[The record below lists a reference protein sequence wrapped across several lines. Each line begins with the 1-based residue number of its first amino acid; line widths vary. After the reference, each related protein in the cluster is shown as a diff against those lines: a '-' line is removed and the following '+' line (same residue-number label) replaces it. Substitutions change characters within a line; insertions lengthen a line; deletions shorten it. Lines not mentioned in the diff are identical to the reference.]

1 MYYGS
6 ATNVMLLLLLLVL
19 SRTNRYNVY
28 ILFICVYI
36 LFRLFSVYVLCWEN
50 EKKAVKI
57 NKKASMAKRLSLLL
71 LRICHESRLHF
82 YMIFFYFFLHIHH
95 LNAQF
100 LNICAV
106 RFFSLKIVCF
116 LDTFRVQWNFY
127 SHGNVRL
134 VQDIY
139 RQHKRQ
145 RATSTVVIQCTHII
159 LMGSHSAKQTWIYL
173 PKNAFYARQTECAR
187 SSYIKSLIYSL
198 FMDFGWALC
207 GRYFHD
213 IFTIFRF
220 GNIFYLQYSHAYA
233 RSNFLKSD
241 E

>member
-1 MYYGS
+1 MRVGC
-6 ATNVMLLLLLLVL
+6 
-19 SRTNRYNVY
+19 
-28 ILFICVYI
+28 IFIC
-36 LFRLFSVYVLCWEN
+36 
-50 EKKAVKI
+50 
-57 NKKASMAKRLSLLL
+57 
-71 LRICHESRLHF
+71 
-82 YMIFFYFFLHIHH
+82 FFLFFFAYPSFECAISQH
-95 LNAQF
+95 LRCSF
-100 LNICAV
+100 
-106 RFFSLKIVCF
+106 FFSLKIVSF

-145 RATSTVVIQCTHII
+145 RATSTVAIQCTHII

-187 SSYIKSLIYSL
+187 SSYIKSMIYSL

-213 IFTIFRF
+213 ISTIFRF
-220 GNIFYLQYSHAYA
+220 GNIFCSQYSHAYA
-233 RSNFLKSD
+233 RPNFLKSD
-241 E
+241 ETALNTHTHKRTRMYTCTNTSQPKLACWVPNWITIEFSIFLVIVDFLVLLGTNRELLWFLDDVFEIHVYAS

>member
-6 ATNVMLLLLLLVL
+6 ATILCYCCCCCFYPVPTV
-19 SRTNRYNVY
+19 
-28 ILFICVYI
+28 ILFTFCSSVSTSCFVYSR
-36 LFRLFSVYVLCWEN
+36 FMFYVERMKKGSKNKQKGEHGKKVVTAVVYMPWESVAFLYG
-50 EKKAVKI
+50 
-57 NKKASMAKRLSLLL
+57 
-71 LRICHESRLHF
+71 F
-82 YMIFFYFFLHIHH
+82 FFYFFLHIHH

-106 RFFSLKIVCF
+106 RFFSIKIVSF

-134 VQDIY
+134 VRDIY
-139 RQHKRQ
+139 RQHERQ

-159 LMGSHSAKQTWIYL
+159 LMGSHSARKTWICL

-187 SSYIKSLIYSL
+187 SSYIKSLIYSS

-207 GRYFHD
+207 GQYFHD
-213 IFTIFRF
+213 IPIR
-220 GNIFYLQYSHAYA
+220 
-233 RSNFLKSD
+233 
-241 E
+241 

>member
-1 MYYGS
+1 MRVGCIFIWFFS
-6 ATNVMLLLLLLVL
+6 TFFCISIIWMRNFSTFA
-19 SRTNRYNVY
+19 
-28 ILFICVYI
+28 LFV
-36 LFRLFSVYVLCWEN
+36 
-50 EKKAVKI
+50 
-57 NKKASMAKRLSLLL
+57 
-71 LRICHESRLHF
+71 
-82 YMIFFYFFLHIHH
+82 
-95 LNAQF
+95 
-100 LNICAV
+100 
-106 RFFSLKIVCF
+106 FFSLKIVSF

-145 RATSTVVIQCTHII
+145 RATVVIQCTHII
-159 LMGSHSAKQTWIYL
+159 LMGSHSAEQTWIYL

-213 IFTIFRF
+213 ISTIFRF